1 MGTPDISVEVAGLT
15 LANPLMP
22 AAGPLTSSPRAA
34 ERIAATGVGAIVAK
48 TISVVAAEVPH
59 PNIARLPYGLL
70 NCELWSEDPPERWFA
85 EYLPAFRALGKPLVV
100 SLGYR
105 PDEVREL
112 IPKAEPFADAFELST
127 HYVGTD
133 PRPLYEIAK
142 AAKETTDKPVFI
154 KLSPHVPN
162 IEEFA
167 RAAEEGG
174 ADGLVAIN
182 SLGPGLAIDIR
193 KRKPLLGG
201 EHGYGWLSGP
211 AIKPIALRAVYDV
224 SRAVKIP
231 VIGVGG
237 IASAEDVVEF
247 FLAGAS
253 AVQILSAAILKGVK
267 IFAEILETL
276 PRLLEELGV
285 ERLRDL
291 TGAVHG

>member
-1 MGTPDISVEVAGLT
+1 MGAPDISVEVAGLP
-15 LANPLMP
+15 LENPLMP

-34 ERIAATGVGAIVAK
+34 ERVARTGVGALVAK
-48 TISVVAAEVPH
+48 TISVVAAEVPR

-70 NCELWSEDPPERWFA
+70 NCELWSEDPPERWFS
-85 EYLPAFRALGKPLVV
+85 EYLPAFKALGKPLIV

-105 PDEVREL
+105 PEEVREL
-112 IPKAEPFADAFELST
+112 IPRAEPFADAFELST

-142 AAKETTDKPVFI
+142 AAKETTGKPVFV
-154 KLSPHVPN
+154 KLSPHAPDLG
-162 IEEFA
+162 EFA
-167 RAAEEGG
+167 EAAEEGG

-193 KRKPLLGG
+193 RRRPLLGG

-211 AIKPIALRAVYDV
+211 AIKPIALRAVHEV
-224 SRAVKIP
+224 SRRVKIP

-247 FLAGAS
+247 IMAGAS
-253 AVQILSAAILKGVK
+253 AVQILSAAILKGVGL
-267 IFAEILETL
+267 FSEV
-276 PRLLEELGV
+276 LEELPKLLQDLGV

-291 TGAVHG
+291 VGALHG